1 MSITK
6 KEIKRI
12 EAAARGY
19 FKKIG
24 GCHDWSHVE
33 RVTKLALKIG
43 RIEGADLRIVE
54 VAALL
59 HDIGRREE
67 DLSCGLVCHAEISAQ
82 KSRKLLAK
90 YHLTKKEADN
100 VHHAILC
107 HRFRNN
113 HEPLTLEAKVL
124 FDADKLDSIGAI
136 GIGRDFQF
144 AGEVGARLYNIDRL
158 NVLKTKVYSEE
169 DTAWREYVVKLSK
182 IKDRILTKTGKR
194 LAAER
199 HQFMVNFFKQ
209 FWREV
214 DGLK

>member
-1 MSITK
+1 MSISR
-6 KEIKRI
+6 KEISQI
-12 EAAARGY
+12 ESAAKKY
-19 FKKIG
+19 FINIH

-33 RVTKLALKIG
+33 RVRKLALKIG
-43 RIEGADLRIVE
+43 RIEGADLRVVE

-67 DLSCGLVCHAEISAQ
+67 DLSKGLVCHAEKSVE

-90 YHLTKKEADN
+90 YKFTKKDTEN
-100 VHHAILC
+100 ILHSILS
-107 HRFRNN
+107 HRFRNS
-113 HEPLTLEAKVL
+113 HEPQTIEAKVL

-136 GIGRDFQF
+136 GLGRTFQF
-144 AGEVGARLYNIDRL
+144 AGEVGGKLYNFDRENL
-158 NVLKTKVYSEE
+158 HKTKAYSEE

-182 IKDRILTKTGKR
+182 LKGRMLTRTGKR
-194 LAAER
+194 IAAER
-199 HQFMVNFFKQ
+199 DRFMVNFFKQ